1 VLSIEFFVPEPEK
14 PRPMPRIQLLGR
26 HLRLLEKFLDKMQI
40 RLLHA
45 TRIENLESIL
55 EHGLVP
61 ISHAKFSKLQSPLI
75 NDSTRSLHG
84 ANCLSIGW
92 PNTKTLA
99 TWGPIGSFAI
109 IEVERTILLRK
120 AWFSFPTN
128 SSSKECLDA
137 YAKNPAAF
145 CGVDAL
151 ANLFL
156 DSAVTNT
163 GREVKRETLGI
174 PIGLPNDPQA
184 EVVIDELIE
193 PWWFAKV
200 IFPTAATLDQF
211 TSLGINH
218 KVENLVC
225 DPRAFAPR
233 LDSRTWSRG
242 ERVSLADWQRSSV

>member
-1 VLSIEFFVPEPEK
+1 MTIEFFVPKPEK
-14 PRPMPRIQLLGR
+14 PSPMPRIQLLGR
-26 HLRLLEKFLDKMQI
+26 HLQLLEKFLDKMQI

-45 TRIENLESIL
+45 TRVENLRSIL
-55 EHGLVP
+55 ENGLVP
-61 ISHAKFSKLQSPLI
+61 ISHAKFSDLQSPQI
-75 NDSTRSLHG
+75 NDTTRSSHG
-84 ANCLSIGW
+84 ANCLSVGW

-109 IEVERTILLRK
+109 IEVERAVLLRK

-137 YAKNPAAF
+137 YAQNPAAF

-156 DSAVTNT
+156 NSVVTNT
-163 GREVKRETLGI
+163 GREINRESLGT

-184 EVVIDELIE
+184 EVVIDEVIE
-193 PWWFAKV
+193 PWWFTKV
-200 IFPTAATLDQF
+200 IFPTAATLDSF
-211 TSLGINH
+211 TNLGISY

-233 LDSRTWSRG
+233 FDTRMWSRG
-242 ERVSLADWQRSSV
+242 ERVSLADWQRGSD